1 MEKLKRSELFGAA
14 LVPVTGALVERYN
27 KCLSFIGTAPTKL
40 RSFHIDAMG
49 WSPEIADEK
58 DDFLYLNSGE
68 ANPNA
73 IILSPKQNEKP
84 AYTPF
89 HSFDR
94 EIMNLVFKEYKDTI
108 KDITRDAAICV
119 DLDQYI
125 DAFYEPEDLLK
136 YNQIS
141 VDFSVVED
149 LHSIQQKQ
157 LTLIEEFQDDHNF
170 LDQNL
175 HLKILA
181 SARKH
186 GDLRQRSLE
195 MKNMTFTTTSFYTK
209 AFGGVFVFRRKTSGN
224 NIMIFE
230 SKEMAAKIE
239 TSSKTK
245 AFHIE
250 DGRFYSALAAE
261 KMIVLDPEHSVLS
274 GYYER
279 VQKIIFA
286 KQIENATHSLH
297 EILENGNVYKRYLN
311 RFTADKRKQV
321 MILERLK
328 TNAKKE
334 NALDIEGGLTPEVLA
349 CIQIPAP
356 ELAMKDQ
363 ELVWKLIV
371 KTSPYKD
378 PLFLYWYDKETFY
391 SAYTT
396 WDKSYQDWVI
406 KLIKQNTW
414 NS

>member
-27 KCLSFIGTAPTKL
+27 KCLSFIGTAPTQLK
-40 RSFHIDAMG
+40 SFHIDAMG
-49 WSPEIADEK
+49 WSPEIAEEK
-58 DDFLYLNSGE
+58 EDFLYLNSGE

-73 IILSPKQNEKP
+73 IILSPKQNDKP
-84 AYTPF
+84 AYSPF

-94 EIMNLVFKEYKDTI
+94 DIMSLVFKQHKHTI

-119 DLDQYI
+119 NLDQFI

-136 YNQIS
+136 YNQIT
-141 VDFSVVED
+141 VDFTVVED
-149 LHSIQQKQ
+149 LYSIQQQQ
-157 LTLIEEFQDDHNF
+157 LALVEEFHKEDNF
-170 LDQNL
+170 LDEKL

-186 GDLRQRSLE
+186 GDLRSRTLQMDSLDY
-195 MKNMTFTTTSFYTK
+195 KTSSFYTK
-209 AFGGVFVFRRKTSGN
+209 AFGGVFVFRKNGSGK
-224 NIMIFE
+224 NILIFE
-230 SKEMAAKIE
+230 SKAAAEKVKA
-239 TSSKTK
+239 SSTTQ
-245 AFHIE
+245 AFYIE

-274 GYYER
+274 GYFER
-279 VQKIIFA
+279 VQKSIFLSHI
-286 KQIENATHSLH
+286 KNATHSVSD
-297 EILENGNVYKRYLN
+297 IIENSNVYKRYLN
-311 RFTADKRKQV
+311 NMEADSRKKIIQ
-321 MILERLK
+321 LDRLQA
-328 TNAKKE
+328 NAKSEK
-334 NALDIEGGLTPEVLA
+334 ALDIEGGLSPEILA

-356 ELAMKDQ
+356 ELSMNLQ

-371 KTSPYKD
+371 KTTAYKD

-391 SAYTT
+391 ETYNT
-396 WDKSYQDWVI
+396 WDESYQDWVI

>member
-1 MEKLKRSELFGAA
+1 MEKLKQSELFGAA

-27 KCLSFIGTAPTKL
+27 KCLSFIGTAPTQL

-49 WSPEIADEK
+49 WSPEIAEEK
-58 DDFLYLNSGE
+58 DNFLYLNAGE

-84 AYTPF
+84 AYSAF

-94 EIMNLVFKEYKDTI
+94 EIMNLVFKKHKNTI

-136 YNQIS
+136 YNQIT
-141 VDFSVVED
+141 VDFSIVDD
-149 LHSIQQKQ
+149 LYSIQQKQ
-157 LTLIEEFQDDHNF
+157 LELVSTFHEGDNF
-170 LDQNL
+170 LDEKL
-175 HLKILA
+175 HLQILA

-186 GDLRQRSLE
+186 GDLRSRTLHMESIDY
-195 MKNMTFTTTSFYTK
+195 KTNSFYTK
-209 AFGGVFVFRRKTSGN
+209 AFGGVFVFRTKGN
-224 NIMIFE
+224 NRNILIFE
-230 SKEMAAKIE
+230 SKEQAKKVE
-239 TSSKTK
+239 KSTKTH

-250 DGRFYSALAAE
+250 DERFFSALASE

-279 VQKIIFA
+279 VQKIIFSTHV
-286 KQIENATHSLH
+286 KNATHSLD
-297 EILENGNVYKRYLN
+297 EILENSNVYKRYLN
-311 RFTADKRKQV
+311 SFTADARKQL
-321 MILERLK
+321 MILDRLK
-328 TNAKKE
+328 ENSTKA
-334 NALDIEGGLTPEVLA
+334 NALDIDGGLTPEVLA
-349 CIQIPAP
+349 CIQIPEP
-356 ELAMKDQ
+356 ELPMEVQ

-371 KTSPYKD
+371 KTAPYKD

-391 SAYTT
+391 KEYNH
-396 WDKSYQDWVI
+396 WDASYQDWVI

>member
-27 KCLSFIGTAPTKL
+27 KCLSYIGTAPTQL
-40 RSFHIDAMG
+40 LSFHIDAMG

-84 AYTPF
+84 AYSPF

-94 EIMNLVFKEYKDTI
+94 EIMNLVFKQHKHAI

-136 YNQIS
+136 YNQIT
-141 VDFSVVED
+141 VDFTVVED
-149 LHSIQQKQ
+149 LFTVQQKQ
-157 LTLIEEFQDDHNF
+157 LQLVKEFHEEDNF
-170 LDQNL
+170 LDESL

-186 GDLRQRSLE
+186 GDLRSRTLQMESIDF
-195 MKNMTFTTTSFYTK
+195 KTSSFYTK
-209 AFGGVFVFRRKTSGN
+209 AFGGVFVFRRKGSGK
-224 NIMIFE
+224 NILIFE
-230 SKEMAAKIE
+230 SKEEADKVVTSAK
-239 TSSKTK
+239 TQ

-250 DGRFYSALAAE
+250 DGRFFSALAAE

-274 GYYER
+274 GYFER
-279 VQKIIFA
+279 VQKTIFLSHI
-286 KQIENATHSLH
+286 KEPTHSLSD
-297 EILENGNVYKRYLN
+297 ILDNSNVYKRYLN
-311 RFTADKRKQV
+311 RLTADTRKQL
-321 MILERLK
+321 MILDRLQ
-328 TNAKKE
+328 TNATKA
-334 NALDIEGGLTPEVLA
+334 NALDVEGGLTPEVLA
-349 CIQIPAP
+349 CIQIPTP
-356 ELAMKDQ
+356 ELSMDLQ

-371 KTSPYKD
+371 KTTPYKD

-391 SAYTT
+391 AEYTA
-396 WDKSYQDWVI
+396 WDTSYQDWVI

>member
-94 EIMNLVFKEYKDTI
+94 EIMDLLFKEHKDAI

-141 VDFSVVED
+141 VDFTVVDD
-149 LHSIQQKQ
+149 LYSIQQKQ
-157 LTLIEEFQDDHNF
+157 LKLVEDFQEDHNF
-170 LDQNL
+170 LDESL

-186 GDLRQRSLE
+186 GDLRTRTLE
-195 MKNMTFTTTSFYTK
+195 MKSMSFTTDSFYTR
-209 AFGGVFVFRRKTSGN
+209 AFGGVFVFRRNGSGK
-224 NIMIFE
+224 NILIFE
-230 SKEMAAKIE
+230 SKKMAKKVE
-239 TSSKTK
+239 SSSKTQ
-245 AFHIE
+245 AFHIN

-279 VQKIIFA
+279 VQKIIFS

-297 EILENGNVYKRYLN
+297 EILENSNVYKRYLN
-311 RFTADKRKQV
+311 RFTADSRKQL

-328 TNAKKE
+328 ENSKKV

-349 CIQIPAP
+349 CIQIPTP
-356 ELAMKDQ
+356 ELAMKEQ

-391 SAYTT
+391 SEYIS
-396 WDKSYQDWVI
+396 WDESYQDWVI

-414 NS
+414 NT

>member
-27 KCLSFIGTAPTKL
+27 KCLSFIGTAPTQL
-40 RSFHIDAMG
+40 TNFHIDAMG
-49 WSPEIADEK
+49 WSPEIAEEK

-84 AYTPF
+84 AYSPF

-94 EIMNLVFKEYKDTI
+94 DIMNLVFKEHKHTI

-119 DLDQYI
+119 NLDQYI

-136 YNQIS
+136 YNQIT
-141 VDFSVVED
+141 VDFTVVED
-149 LHSIQQKQ
+149 LYSIQQQQ
-157 LTLIEEFQDDHNF
+157 LELVEEFRREDNF
-170 LDQNL
+170 LDEKL
-175 HLKILA
+175 HLKMLA

-186 GDLRQRSLE
+186 GDLRSRTLKLDSIDY
-195 MKNMTFTTTSFYTK
+195 KTSSFYTK
-209 AFGGVFVFRRKTSGN
+209 AFGGVFVFRRKGSGK
-224 NIMIFE
+224 NILIFE
-230 SKEMAAKIE
+230 AKAAAEKMKA
-239 TSSKTK
+239 SSATQ

-261 KMIVLDPEHSVLS
+261 KMIVLDPEHSVQS
-274 GYYER
+274 GYFER
-279 VQKIIFA
+279 VQQRIFLSHI
-286 KQIENATHSLH
+286 KNATHSMSD
-297 EILENGNVYKRYLN
+297 IIQNSNVYKRYLN
-311 RFTADKRKQV
+311 NLNADARKQL
-321 MILERLK
+321 MILDRLQQ
-328 TNAKKE
+328 NAKNA
-334 NALDIEGGLTPEVLA
+334 NALDVEGGLTPEVLA
-349 CIQIPAP
+349 CIQIPTP
-356 ELAMKDQ
+356 ELSMDVQ

-371 KTSPYKD
+371 KTASYKD

-391 SAYTT
+391 ETYNSWNA
-396 WDKSYQDWVI
+396 SYQDWVI

>member
-27 KCLSFIGTAPTKL
+27 KCLSFIGTAPTQL

-84 AYTPF
+84 AYSPF

-94 EIMNLVFKEYKDTI
+94 EIMNLVFKEHKDAI

-136 YNQIS
+136 YNQIT
-141 VDFSVVED
+141 VDFSVVDD
-149 LHSIQQKQ
+149 LYSVQKKQ
-157 LTLIEEFQDDHNF
+157 LQLVEEFHEGDNF
-170 LDQNL
+170 LDEKL

-186 GDLRQRSLE
+186 GDLRSRTLHMESIDY
-195 MKNMTFTTTSFYTK
+195 KTSSFYTR
-209 AFGGVFVFRRKTSGN
+209 AFGGVFVFRRKGSGK
-224 NIMIFE
+224 NILIFE
-230 SKEMAAKIE
+230 SKEQAEKVE
-239 TSSKTK
+239 TSGKTH

-250 DGRFYSALAAE
+250 DGRFYSALASE
-261 KMIVLDPEHSVLS
+261 KMIVLDPEHSVAS
-274 GYYER
+274 GYFER
-279 VQKIIFA
+279 VQKIIFSTHI
-286 KQIENATHSLH
+286 KDATHSLN
-297 EILENGNVYKRYLN
+297 EILENSNVYKRYLN
-311 RFTADKRKQV
+311 RLTDDARKQV
-321 MILERLK
+321 LILDRLQA
-328 TNAKKE
+328 NSKKA

-349 CIQIPAP
+349 CIQIPTP
-356 ELAMKDQ
+356 ELPMEEQ

-371 KTSPYKD
+371 KTSAFKD

-391 SAYTT
+391 TEYTT
-396 WDKSYQDWVI
+396 WDASYQDWVI

>member
-27 KCLSFIGTAPTKL
+27 KCLSFIGTAPTQL
-40 RSFHIDAMG
+40 TSFHIDAMG

-58 DDFLYLNSGE
+58 NDFLYLNSGE

-84 AYTPF
+84 AYSPF

-94 EIMNLVFKEYKDTI
+94 EIMNLIFKRHKDTI

-136 YNQIS
+136 YNQIT
-141 VDFSVVED
+141 VDFSIVDD
-149 LHSIQQKQ
+149 LYSIQQTQ
-157 LTLIEEFQDDHNF
+157 LKLISTFYEGDNF
-170 LDQNL
+170 LDEKL
-175 HLKILA
+175 HLQILA

-186 GDLRQRSLE
+186 GDLRSRTLHMES
-195 MKNMTFTTTSFYTK
+195 MDYKTSSFYTR
-209 AFGGVFVFRRKTSGN
+209 AFGGVFVFRTKGTNR
-224 NIMIFE
+224 NILIFE
-230 SKEMAAKIE
+230 SKEHAEKVE
-239 TSSKTK
+239 TSNEIKS
-245 AFHIE
+245 FHIE
-250 DGRFYSALAAE
+250 DGRFFSALASE

-286 KQIENATHSLH
+286 THIKNATHSLD
-297 EILENGNVYKRYLN
+297 EILENSNVYKRYLN
-311 RFTADKRKQV
+311 NFTADARKQL
-321 MILERLK
+321 MILDRLK
-328 TNAKKE
+328 ENSTKA

-356 ELAMKDQ
+356 ELPMEVQ

-371 KTSPYKD
+371 KTAPYKD

-391 SAYTT
+391 TAYST
-396 WDKSYQDWVI
+396 WDESYQDWVI

>member
-14 LVPVTGALVERYN
+14 LVPVTGALVDRYN
-27 KCLSFIGTAPTKL
+27 KCLTYIGTAPTTL
-40 RSFHIDAMG
+40 QSFHIDAMG
-49 WSPEIADEK
+49 WSPEIAEEK
-58 DDFLYLNSGE
+58 NDFLYLNSGE

-73 IILSPKQNEKP
+73 VILSPKQSEKP
-84 AYTPF
+84 AYSPF

-94 EIMNLVFKEYKDTI
+94 DIMELVFKQHKLAI

-136 YNQIS
+136 YNQITVGFTV
-141 VDFSVVED
+141 VDD
-149 LHSIQQKQ
+149 LYSIQQEQ
-157 LTLIEEFQDDHNF
+157 LKLVEEFKQEDNF
-170 LDQNL
+170 LNETL

-186 GDLRQRSLE
+186 GDLRARTLHMESLDFR
-195 MKNMTFTTTSFYTK
+195 TSSFYTK
-209 AFGGVFVFRRKTSGN
+209 AFGGVFVFRRKGSGK
-224 NIMIFE
+224 NILIFE
-230 SKEMAAKIE
+230 SKAAAEKVE
-239 TSSKTK
+239 TSSKTQ

-250 DGRFYSALAAE
+250 DGRFFSALAAE
-261 KMIVLDPEHSVLS
+261 KMIVLDPEISVRS
-274 GYYER
+274 GYFDR
-279 VQKIIFA
+279 VQKTIFLSHIKEA
-286 KQIENATHSLH
+286 AHPLSA
-297 EILENGNVYKRYLN
+297 ILENSNVYKRYLN
-311 RFTADKRKQV
+311 HLTADTRKQL
-321 MILERLK
+321 MILDRLQL
-328 TNAKKE
+328 TAKNS

-356 ELAMKDQ
+356 ELPMEVQ

-371 KTSPYKD
+371 KTSAYKD

-391 SAYTT
+391 TEYSA
-396 WDKSYQDWVI
+396 WDTSYQDWVI

>member
-94 EIMNLVFKEYKDTI
+94 EIMDLVFKEHKDAI

-141 VDFSVVED
+141 VDFTVVDD
-149 LHSIQQKQ
+149 LYSIQQKQ
-157 LTLIEEFQDDHNF
+157 LKLVEDFQEDHNF
-170 LDQNL
+170 LDESL

-186 GDLRQRSLE
+186 GDLRTRTLE
-195 MKNMTFTTTSFYTK
+195 MKSMSFTTDSFYTR
-209 AFGGVFVFRRKTSGN
+209 AFGGVFVFRRNGSGK
-224 NIMIFE
+224 NILIFE
-230 SKEMAAKIE
+230 SKKMAKKVE
-239 TSSKTK
+239 SSSKTQ
-245 AFHIE
+245 AFHIN

-279 VQKIIFA
+279 VQKIIFS

-297 EILENGNVYKRYLN
+297 EILENSNVYKRYLN
-311 RFTADKRKQV
+311 RFTADSRKQL

-328 TNAKKE
+328 ENSKKV

-349 CIQIPAP
+349 CIQIPTP
-356 ELAMKDQ
+356 ELAMKEQ

-391 SAYTT
+391 SEYIS
-396 WDKSYQDWVI
+396 WDESYQDWVI

-414 NS
+414 NT

>member
-27 KCLSFIGTAPTKL
+27 KCLSFIGTAPTQL
-40 RSFHIDAMG
+40 TSFHIDAMG

-73 IILSPKQNEKP
+73 IILSPKQNDKP
-84 AYTPF
+84 AYSPF

-94 EIMNLVFKEYKDTI
+94 EIMKLVFQQHKHTI

-119 DLDQYI
+119 NLDQYI

-136 YNQIS
+136 YNQIT
-141 VDFSVVED
+141 VDFTVVED
-149 LHSIQQKQ
+149 LYSIQQQQ
-157 LTLIEEFQDDHNF
+157 LELIKEFNREDNF
-170 LDQNL
+170 LDEKL

-186 GDLRQRSLE
+186 GDLRSRTLQLDSIDYE
-195 MKNMTFTTTSFYTK
+195 TDSFYTK
-209 AFGGVFVFRRKTSGN
+209 AFGGVFVFRKKRTGT
-224 NIMIFE
+224 NILIFE
-230 SKEMAAKIE
+230 SKEAAEKV
-239 TSSKTK
+239 SSPSTK

-261 KMIVLDPEHSVLS
+261 KMIVLDPEHSVRS
-274 GYYER
+274 GYFGR
-279 VQKIIFA
+279 VQKSIFLSHVKA
-286 KQIENATHSLH
+286 ATHSLSD
-297 EILENGNVYKRYLN
+297 IIENSNVYKRYLN
-311 RFTADKRKQV
+311 NMSPDIRKKIIV
-321 MILERLK
+321 LDRLEA
-328 TNAKKE
+328 NAKDA
-334 NALDIEGGLTPEVLA
+334 NALNIEGGLTTEVLA
-349 CIQIPAP
+349 CIQIPSP
-356 ELAMKDQ
+356 ELPMKLQ
-363 ELVWKLIV
+363 ELVWRLIV
-371 KTSPYKD
+371 KTAAYKD

-391 SAYTT
+391 EIYNT
-396 WDKSYQDWVI
+396 WEESYQDWVI

>member
-94 EIMNLVFKEYKDTI
+94 EIMNLVFKEHRDAI

-136 YNQIS
+136 YNQIT
-141 VDFSVVED
+141 VDFTVVED
-149 LHSIQQKQ
+149 LYSIQQKQ
-157 LTLIEEFQDDHNF
+157 LKLVETFHDDDNF
-170 LDQNL
+170 LDESL

-186 GDLRQRSLE
+186 GDLRSRTLE
-195 MKNMTFTTTSFYTK
+195 MESMSFKTDSFYTR
-209 AFGGVFVFRRKTSGN
+209 AFGGVFVFRRKGSGK
-224 NIMIFE
+224 NILIFE
-230 SKEMAAKIE
+230 SKEVADKVQ
-239 TSSKTK
+239 TSSKTQG
-245 AFHIE
+245 FHIE

-279 VQKIIFA
+279 VQKIIFS
-286 KQIENATHSLH
+286 KQLKNATHSLH
-297 EILENGNVYKRYLN
+297 EILENSNVYKRYLN
-311 RFTADKRKQV
+311 RFTADSRKQV

-328 TNAKKE
+328 ENSKKE

-349 CIQIPAP
+349 CIQIPTP
-356 ELAMKDQ
+356 ELPMKEQ

-391 SAYTT
+391 SEYTN
-396 WDKSYQDWVI
+396 WDESYQDWVI

-414 NS
+414 NT

>member
-27 KCLSFIGTAPTKL
+27 KCLSFIGTAPTEL
-40 RSFHIDAMG
+40 RSFHIDAIG

-68 ANPNA
+68 SNPNA

-84 AYTPF
+84 AYSPF
-89 HSFDR
+89 HSFDKD
-94 EIMNLVFKEYKDTI
+94 IMHHIFKKHADTI

-136 YNQIS
+136 YNQIT
-141 VDFSVVED
+141 VDFSVVDD
-149 LHSIQQKQ
+149 LYSVQQQQ
-157 LTLIEEFQDDHNF
+157 LKLVEEFHEEGNF
-170 LDQNL
+170 LDETL

-186 GDLRQRSLE
+186 GDLRSRTLQ
-195 MKNMTFTTTSFYTK
+195 MKQMNFLTTSFYTR
-209 AFGGVFVFRRKTSGN
+209 AFGGVFVLRRKESGK
-224 NIMIFE
+224 NILIFE
-230 SKEMAAKIE
+230 SKVEADKVT
-239 TSSKTK
+239 TSSKTQ

-250 DGRFYSALAAE
+250 DGRFFSALAAE
-261 KMIVLDPEHSVLS
+261 KMIVLDVEHSVNS

-279 VQKIIFA
+279 VQKIIFS
-286 KQIENATHSLH
+286 KHLKDATHSLS
-297 EILENGNVYKRYLN
+297 EILENSNVYKRYLN
-311 RFTADKRKQV
+311 RFTADARKQL
-321 MILERLK
+321 MILDRLQA
-328 TNAKKE
+328 NSKKA
-334 NALDIEGGLTPEVLA
+334 NALDIEGGLTQEVLA
-349 CIQIPAP
+349 CIQIPTP
-356 ELAMKDQ
+356 ELPMKEQ

-391 SAYTT
+391 KEYIA
-396 WDKSYQDWVI
+396 WDESYQDWVI

>member
-40 RSFHIDAMG
+40 RSFHIDALG

-94 EIMNLVFKEYKDTI
+94 GIMDLVFKEQKDAI

-136 YNQIS
+136 YSEIS
-141 VDFSVVED
+141 IDFSIVDD
-149 LHSIQQKQ
+149 LYSIQQKQ
-157 LTLIEEFQDDHNF
+157 LKLVEEFKEDHNF
-170 LDQNL
+170 LNESL

-186 GDLRQRSLE
+186 GDLRTRTLE
-195 MKNMTFTTTSFYTK
+195 MKSMSFTTNSFYTK
-209 AFGGVFVFRRKTSGN
+209 AFGGVFVFRRNGIGK
-224 NIMIFE
+224 NILIFE
-230 SKEMAAKIE
+230 SKEMADKVE
-239 TSSKTK
+239 KTLK
-245 AFHIE
+245 TEAFHIE
-250 DGRFYSALAAE
+250 DGRFYSALAVE

-286 KQIENATHSLH
+286 KQIKDATHSLH
-297 EILENGNVYKRYLN
+297 EILENNNVYKRYLN
-311 RFTADKRKQV
+311 RLSADTRKQLMV
-321 MILERLK
+321 LERLK
-328 TNAKKE
+328 TNAKKV

-356 ELAMKDQ
+356 ELSMEAQ

-371 KTSPYKD
+371 KTAPYKD

-391 SAYTT
+391 SEYTN
-396 WDKSYQDWVI
+396 WDESYQDWVI

-414 NS
+414 NT

>member
-94 EIMNLVFKEYKDTI
+94 EIMNLVFKEHKDAI

-141 VDFSVVED
+141 VDFTVVDD
-149 LHSIQQKQ
+149 LYSIQQQQ
-157 LTLIEEFQDDHNF
+157 LKLVEDFHEDDNF
-170 LDQNL
+170 LDESL

-186 GDLRQRSLE
+186 GDLRSRTLE
-195 MKNMTFTTTSFYTK
+195 MKSMSFTTDSFYTR
-209 AFGGVFVFRRKTSGN
+209 AFGGVFVFRRKGSGK
-224 NIMIFE
+224 NILIFE
-230 SKEMAAKIE
+230 SKKMAKKVE
-239 TSSKTK
+239 SSSKTQ
-245 AFHIE
+245 AFHIK
-250 DGRFYSALAAE
+250 DGRFYSALATE

-279 VQKIIFA
+279 VQKIIFS

-297 EILENGNVYKRYLN
+297 EILENSNVYKRYLN
-311 RFTADKRKQV
+311 RFTADSRKQL

-328 TNAKKE
+328 ENSKKV

-349 CIQIPAP
+349 CIQIPTP
-356 ELAMKDQ
+356 ELAMKEQ

-391 SAYTT
+391 SEYTS

-414 NS
+414 NT